1 MAKKNRKIE
10 FMMQT
15 DWMFEKP
22 IDKEHKEYKLLSYFQ
37 KMGEKL
43 DKLELYPGFIELSL
57 HLMNVQTLIREK
69 KIIYT
74 DKKFNTI
81 DDELLI
87 KDLKVKDL
95 PELTDDEQQE
105 FTQILRNSA
114 PRIMEYFNIAKSV
127 WSLVYDSVEVKV
139 RKNKKNILT
148 KKGFFYYSDSL
159 TKNKYVWE
167 FEVKKAAK
175 NSPESKTI
183 VNLIYSEPLSGL
195 TMNQIISKFS
205 TWTEDE
211 IKVSPVFEMISQGEF
226 PIYETLL
233 PLFKRRLISFI
244 NFSKIKIDNEEQQPE
259 KSKLIN

>member
-10 FMMQT
+10 FLMQT

-139 RKNKKNILT
+139 RKNKKNNLT
-148 KKGFFYYSDSL
+148 KKGFFYY
-159 TKNKYVWE
+159 
-167 FEVKKAAK
+167 
-175 NSPESKTI
+175 
-183 VNLIYSEPLSGL
+183 
-195 TMNQIISKFS
+195 
-205 TWTEDE
+205 
-211 IKVSPVFEMISQGEF
+211 
-226 PIYETLL
+226 
-233 PLFKRRLISFI
+233 
-244 NFSKIKIDNEEQQPE
+244 
-259 KSKLIN
+259 

>member
-1 MAKKNRKIE
+1 
-10 FMMQT
+10 
-15 DWMFEKP
+15 
-22 IDKEHKEYKLLSYFQ
+22 
-37 KMGEKL
+37 
-43 DKLELYPGFIELSL
+43 
-57 HLMNVQTLIREK
+57 
-69 KIIYT
+69 
-74 DKKFNTI
+74 
-81 DDELLI
+81 
-87 KDLKVKDL
+87 
-95 PELTDDEQQE
+95 
-105 FTQILRNSA
+105 
-114 PRIMEYFNIAKSV
+114 
-127 WSLVYDSVEVKV
+127 
-139 RKNKKNILT
+139 
-148 KKGFFYYSDSL
+148 
-159 TKNKYVWE
+159 VWE
-167 FEVKKAAK
+167 FEVKKVAK